1 MSGEKDNINNI
12 NNFFDNLTFY
22 DKYQNDIWIAI
33 IVILITVSISLYY
46 LFFNYLKS
54 QKNNYEEQKCNP
66 LFMPFV
72 SIIKND
78 TFDGKFV
85 AENMKSCFNKLNFD
99 VGLDLTSPIK
109 FIMGLL
115 RGIFYIIITLL
126 LGILNFILYIFSM
139 ILKIILWIF
148 QRFQLLLMESNIGFI
163 GILEFTNKLLAM
175 LTTIFYSLILAVDM
189 IRYSFQI
196 MALAVLGALV
206 IPSIIA
212 FVIALVATIV
222 TYILAWIFKVL
233 SGLFYALAAGFAA
246 SFFLAFLAPPLAAVG
261 LAFSLLSLTMYGLF
275 AGFLITML
283 ISLAL
288 MIFFIILYTH
298 FVNGTTTMLQAM
310 DEVQE
315 GTKLQ

>member
-1 MSGEKDNINNI
+1 MPEEKDNINNI

-33 IVILITVSISLYY
+33 IVILITVSISFYY

-54 QKNNYEEQKCNP
+54 QKNNYEEQRCNP

-78 TFDGKFV
+78 TFDDKFV
-85 AENMKSCFNKLNFD
+85 ADNMKSCFNKWNFD

-126 LGILNFILYIFSM
+126 LGLLNFILYIFSM

-148 QRFQLLLMESNIGFI
+148 QRFQLLLMESNVGFI

-175 LTTIFYSLILAVDM
+175 LTTVFYSLILAVDM

-206 IPSIIA
+206 LPSIIA
-212 FVIALVATIV
+212 FAIALVATIV
-222 TYILAWIFKVL
+222 TFILAWIFKVL

-246 SFFLAFLAPPLAAVG
+246 SFFLSFLAPPLAAVG
-261 LAFSLLSLTMYGLF
+261 LTFSLLSLTMYGLF
-275 AGFLITML
+275 AGFMIVML
-283 ISLAL
+283 IALAL
-288 MIFFIILYTH
+288 MIFFIILYTQ
-298 FVNGTTTMLQAM
+298 FANGTSTMLQAI

-315 GTKLQ
+315 GSNLQ

>member
-1 MSGEKDNINNI
+1 MAEEKDNINNI

-22 DKYQNDIWIAI
+22 EKYQNDIWITI
-33 IVILITVSISLYY
+33 IVILISVSISLYY

-66 LFMPFV
+66 LFMPFI

-78 TFDGKFV
+78 NFENKFV
-85 AENMKSCFNKLNFD
+85 ADNMKSCFNKLNLD

-109 FIMGLL
+109 FIMGILK
-115 RGIFYIIITLL
+115 GIFYIIITLV
-126 LGILNFILYIFSM
+126 LGVLNFMLYIFSM

-175 LTTIFYSLILAVDM
+175 LTTVFYSLILAVDM

-206 IPSIIA
+206 LPSIIA
-212 FVIALVATIV
+212 FAIALVATIV
-222 TYILAWIFKVL
+222 TFLLAWLFKVL
-233 SGLFYALAAGFAA
+233 SGLFYALALWFAA
-246 SFFLAFLAPPLAAVG
+246 SLFLSGLAPPLAAAG
-261 LAFSLLSLTMYGLF
+261 LIFSGFAIIMYGLF
-275 AGFLITML
+275 VGFMIVML
-283 ISLAL
+283 IALAL
-288 MIFFIILYTH
+288 MIFFLILYTQ
-298 FVNGTTTMLQAM
+298 FANGTFVMLQAIE
-310 DEVQE
+310 EVQD
-315 GTKLQ
+315 GSNLQ